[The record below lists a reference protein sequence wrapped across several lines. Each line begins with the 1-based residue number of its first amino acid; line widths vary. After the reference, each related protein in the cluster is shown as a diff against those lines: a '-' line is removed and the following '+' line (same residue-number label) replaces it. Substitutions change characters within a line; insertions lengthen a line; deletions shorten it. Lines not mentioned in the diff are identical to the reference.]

1 MIIFGLN
8 MGCRALNI
16 LWLVIRK
23 YKRNNSNGTNNI
35 KRSKDLLRK
44 EAITFFSIVGR
55 EVEDDFQANS
65 NEYQK

>member
-1 MIIFGLN
+1 

-23 YKRNNSNGTNNI
+23 YKRNNSNGTNI
-35 KRSKDLLRK
+35 MKRSKDLLRK
-44 EAITFFSIVGR
+44 EAIMFFFIVGR

-65 NEYQK
+65 NE

>member
-8 MGCRALNI
+8 MGCRALNF
-16 LWLVIRK
+16 LWMVIRK

-55 EVEDDFQANS
+55 EVEDDFPANR
-65 NEYQK
+65 NEY

>member
-65 NEYQK
+65 NEY

>member
-1 MIIFGLN
+1 MIFFGLN
-8 MGCRALNI
+8 MGWRAQDI
-16 LWLVIRK
+16 LWPVLRK

-44 EAITFFSIVGR
+44 EATTFFSIVGR

-65 NEYQK
+65 NEY

>member
-1 MIIFGLN
+1 
-8 MGCRALNI
+8 MGCRALDI

-44 EAITFFSIVGR
+44 EAITLFSTIGR
-55 EVEDDFQANS
+55 EVEDDFQAYS
-65 NEYQK
+65 NEY

>member
-23 YKRNNSNGTNNI
+23 YKRNNSNGTNNM

-44 EAITFFSIVGR
+44 EAIMFFFVVGR

-65 NEYQK
+65 NEY

>member
-44 EAITFFSIVGR
+44 EAITFFSLVGR
-55 EVEDDFQANS
+55 EVEDDCPANS
-65 NEYQK
+65 NEY